1 MTANSPAR
9 PAAAPR
15 SAVVRKGAQASRSE
29 IPPPTPD
36 RRADDEPVVLRIDE
50 LPRDVGWVLVYVG
63 VLGVVLPGIIGFP
76 FVIAGGAILLPGGPK
91 LLTRWMGPNP
101 PPVVHASMKQISR
114 LVFDLERRYP
124 RLPREPS

>member
-1 MTANSPAR
+1 MTAKSPAR
-9 PAAAPR
+9 PATARR
-15 SAVVRKGAQASRSE
+15 SAVVRKAAQGSTSE
-29 IPPPTPD
+29 ISPTPD
-36 RRADDEPVVLRIDE
+36 GRADDEPVVLRIDE

-91 LLTRWMGPNP
+91 ALTRWMGPNP

-124 RLPREPS
+124 RLPREP

>member
-1 MTANSPAR
+1 MSANSPAT
-9 PAAAPR
+9 PATARR
-15 SAVVRKGAQASRSE
+15 SDVVRKGDQASTSE
-29 IPPPTPD
+29 ILPTPD
-36 RRADDEPVVLRIDE
+36 GRADDGPVVLRIDE